1 MPFMRIVA
9 STIACLVAVGASAV
23 QQQRPESTPTPSAA
37 SPASDPA
44 SAAGTQQAAPA
55 VGQAAEADDAAAL
68 IARANAV
75 AAANAKSAA
84 SEIAAPPAKDMPS
97 AKAQKKARE
106 YGFHA
111 EVYSGKTFFC
121 RDDATVGTRLPSK
134 WCLDAMEFEDY
145 AVQLEIA
152 RDLMKSK
159 ATCNA
164 GKVSLAACG
173 GLQ

>member
-1 MPFMRIVA
+1 MTFRRPVA
-9 STIACLVAVGASAV
+9 LTIACLVAVGASAV
-23 QQQRPESTPTPSAA
+23 QQQRPEPTRTPPAA
-37 SPASDPA
+37 APVSDPA
-44 SAAGTQQAAPA
+44 SAPGTPQAAPP
-55 VGQAAEADDAAAL
+55 VGEADDTAAL
-68 IARANAV
+68 IAKANAI
-75 AAANAKSAA
+75 AAANAKSTAP
-84 SEIAAPPAKDMPS
+84 EIAAPAVKEMPS

-111 EVYSGKTFFC
+111 EVYSGNTFFC

-134 WCLDAMEFEDY
+134 WCLDANEFEDY
-145 AVQLEIA
+145 AVQLKIA

>member
-1 MPFMRIVA
+1 MSFTRFVVLTLA
-9 STIACLVAVGASAV
+9 SLVAIGASAV
-23 QQQRPESTPTPSAA
+23 QQQRPEPTSAPSTAA
-37 SPASDPA
+37 PVSDPA
-44 SAAGTQQAAPA
+44 SAPGTPQATPP
-55 VGQAAEADDAAAL
+55 VGQAGEAEDAAAL
-68 IARANAV
+68 IAKANAV
-75 AAANAKSAA
+75 AAANANLAA
-84 SEIAAPPAKDMPS
+84 TEIAAPATKTMPS
-97 AKAQKKARE
+97 PQAQKKARE

-145 AVQLEIA
+145 AVQLKIA

-164 GKVSLAACG
+164 GKVPLAPCG